1 MKKFKIVY
9 TLWWA
14 LPVLVLLASCKK
26 QLEDINQNPNESTS
40 PQPDYLL
47 SNGIKASVDTYW
59 GTEATMEAALL
70 YVQYWAKIQYTDPD
84 KYIPAAANIQTVW
97 SNFYAQG
104 IQDFTTLAQLGDTL
118 HNPNYK
124 ATAVIMRSWLFQ
136 VVTDLF
142 GNAPYSQAAN
152 IQQYLTPKYDEQK
165 DIYAGILAELKT
177 AVAQIDETGNPI
189 AGDLLFNGNMLRW
202 KKFANSLRLRIA
214 LRIADR
220 LPDAAK
226 AVFDEIGAN
235 DGLLIASNAETVQ
248 LNYLASPNQN
258 PVGRNR
264 ETRNDYRISKT
275 IVDKLKALNDPRLTI
290 YAAYPRDTSV
300 HQIVGVTNGL
310 PVDSAARLGFDKTS
324 DAGTVFTATTAPA
337 VLFSYA
343 ELLFIKAE
351 AAQRGWLSG
360 AAADYYTRAVTASL
374 KQYSVSD
381 ADVTTYLA
389 QPTVAYNNVNYK
401 QSIGEQKW
409 LALFGNGLEAFA
421 EWRRLDYPQ
430 LKPAYISSLGA
441 GQLPVR
447 LTYPSTEQ
455 AVNRVNYKAAV
466 VSQGADLL
474 TTRLWFDAN

>member
-9 TLWWA
+9 TLMWA

-26 QLEDINQNPNESTS
+26 QLQDINTNPNEATD

-47 SNGIKASVDTYW
+47 SNGIKSSVDTYW
-59 GTEATMEAALL
+59 GPEATMEGTLL
-70 YVQYWAKIQYTDPD
+70 YIQYWAKIQYTDPD
-84 KYIPAAANIQTVW
+84 RYIPSAANIQTVW

-118 HNPNYK
+118 GNPNYK

-142 GNAPYSQAAN
+142 GNAPYTQAAN

-165 DIYAGILAELKT
+165 DIYTGILAELKA
-177 AVAQIDETGNPI
+177 AVAQIDVAGNPI
-189 AGDLLFNGNMLRW
+189 QGDTLLNGNMQRW

-220 LPDAAK
+220 LPDDARK
-226 AVFDEIGAN
+226 VFDEIGAN
-235 DGLLIASNAETVQ
+235 DALLIASNAENVQ

-264 ETRNDYRISKT
+264 ETRNDYRISKA

-290 YAAYPRDTSV
+290 YAANPKDTSV
-300 HQIVGVTNGL
+300 HQIIGVTNGL
-310 PVDSAARLGFDKTS
+310 SVDSAARLGFDKTS

-337 VLFSYA
+337 VLFTYA

-351 AAQRGWLSG
+351 AAQRGLLSG
-360 AAADYYTRAVTASL
+360 VAADYYRQAVTASL
-374 KQYSVSD
+374 KQYGVGD
-381 ADVTTYLA
+381 ADVAAYLGQA
-389 QPTVAYNNVNYK
+389 GVAYNTANYK
-401 QSIGEQKW
+401 QSIGDQKW
-409 LALFGNGLEAFA
+409 LALFGNSLEAFA
-421 EWRRLDYPQ
+421 EWRRLDYPR
-430 LKPAYISSLGA
+430 LTPAYTGSLG
-441 GQLPVR
+441 GLMPLR
-447 LTYPSTEQ
+447 FTYPSTEQ
-455 AVNRVNYKAAV
+455 AVNRVNYRAAV
-466 VSQGADLL
+466 ASQGADLL
-474 TTRLWFDAN
+474 TTKLWFDVK

>member
-14 LPVLVLLASCKK
+14 LPVLIVLAGCQK
-26 QLEDINQNPNESTS
+26 QLEDINRNPNEVTD

-59 GTEATMEAALL
+59 GQEATMEAALL
-70 YVQYWAKIQYTDPD
+70 YIQYWAKIQYTDPD
-84 KYIPAAANIQTVW
+84 KYIPSAANIQTVW

-124 ATAVIMRSWLFQ
+124 AAGVIMRSWLFQ

-142 GNAPYSQAAN
+142 GNAPYTQAAN

-165 DIYAGILAELKT
+165 DIYTGILAELKA
-177 AVAQIDETGNPI
+177 AVAQIDQSGNPI
-189 AGDLLFNGNMLRW
+189 QGDLLFNGNMLRW

-220 LPDAAK
+220 LPDEART
-226 AVFDEIGAN
+226 VFEEVGA
-235 DGLLIASNAETVQ
+235 DDALLIASNAENVQ

-264 ETRNDYRISKT
+264 ETRNDYRISKS

-290 YAAYPRDTSV
+290 YAAYPKDASV
-300 HQIVGVTNGL
+300 GQIVGVTNGL

-324 DAGTVFTATTAPA
+324 DAGAVFTATTAPA

-351 AAQRGWLSG
+351 AAQRGLITG
-360 AAADYYTRAVTASL
+360 VAADYYRQAVTASL
-374 KQYSVSD
+374 KQYSVAD
-381 ADVTTYLA
+381 ADVTAYLA
-389 QPTVAYNNVNYK
+389 QAGVAYNSANYK

-430 LKPAYISSLGA
+430 LKPAYTSALAA
-441 GQLPVR
+441 GLMPLR

-455 AVNRVNYKAAV
+455 AVNRENYRAAIA
-466 VSQGADLL
+466 SQGADLL
-474 TTRLWFDAN
+474 TTKLWFDVD